1 MSGRVSLSLEAI
13 ARRSNFGGARLLGKL
28 SDMPILT
35 DFLEDE
41 NIAGQ
46 DDGKNVRIRGS
57 F

>member
-1 MSGRVSLSLEAI
+1 MSGRVSLALEAI
-13 ARRSNFGGARLLGKL
+13 ARSNFSGARLLGKL